1 MSVILRGMI
10 MINEKKKVK
19 KSYNSPIAYIPII
32 AGIALN
38 FAGSKIA
45 AVSGFPVYLDNIGTI
60 FAAVLGG
67 YLPGVMTAVVNNII
81 NYAID
86 TNSIYYASISTLIAI
101 TATYLYK
108 GVRRG
113 GLLRMVRLILIAA
126 LVGGIFGGIITWFL
140 TGPATEGV
148 SGDLLRWSMDKLGLG
163 VFYAHELS
171 TFLLD
176 LADKAVTVVVS
187 LLLIKLVPDRYRP
200 KLWFS
205 GWRQTP
211 LEDES
216 VSRGRKLSEIKV
228 DSRSLNNRI
237 TLMLI
242 FASLSMAI
250 VVTGVSSS
258 LFRQYSRMEHF
269 YTASGVARLAAT
281 AIDPERVDEYLK
293 EGESATGYAETEKRL
308 TDIRDSSPDIEY
320 VYAYQIREDGC
331 HVVFDLDTEDLKGE
345 EPGTV
350 VPFDESFEE
359 NVPALLAGEAI
370 DPIETNDT
378 YGWLLTA
385 YEPVYDSAG
394 KCVCYAAADVK
405 FRDIEEYERNFAIRV
420 VLLFL
425 GFFILIL
432 VIGLWLSKYNVIL
445 PINSMASCA
454 GDFAY
459 GNTDDE
465 SMAEENLKRI
475 LALDISTGDEVQH
488 LYESFCK
495 MTGDSV
501 EHMKDIR
508 KQNESIMRLQNGL
521 IMSLADMVEGRDS
534 DTGNHVRKTAAY
546 CRIILEGLRKKGYYS
561 DQLTDKF
568 MYDVE
573 RSAPLHDIGK
583 IAVSDVILNKPG
595 KLTDEE
601 FEIMKTHTTEG
612 KALLDRV
619 IESVEGE
626 SYLEEG
632 RNLAAYHHEKW
643 NGKGYPEGLAGE
655 EIPLSARIMAIADV
669 FDALTSK
676 RCYKEPMSFEK
687 AVSIIKE
694 DAGTHFDP
702 KCAEVFL
709 DSLDEVKAVL
719 DYYNELEAGGRRVR
733 GNEIDNPEDNNET
746 IKAEQDTRNNKDE

>member
-1 MSVILRGMI
+1 M
-10 MINEKKKVK
+10 NDAEKKTLNK
-19 KSYNSPIAYIPII
+19 YNSPMAFIPII
-32 AGIALN
+32 AGIILN
-38 FAGSKIA
+38 YLGSKLA
-45 AVSGFPVYLDNIGTI
+45 SMSGYPIYLDNIGTI
-60 FAAVLGG
+60 AASVLGG
-67 YLPGVMTAVVNNII
+67 YLPGIMTAVINNII

-86 TNSIYYASISTLIAI
+86 PGSIYYASISAMIAVMAAYI
-101 TATYLYK
+101 YK

-113 GLLRMVRLILIAA
+113 GLRRAVRLIFIAA
-126 LVGGIFGGIITWFL
+126 FIGGILGGLITL
-140 TGPATEGV
+140 MLYGPSTEGTD
-148 SGDLLRWSMDKLGLG
+148 GALMKWCMDRFGLG
-163 VFYAHELS
+163 PNYAHELS

-176 LADKAVTVVVS
+176 LVDKTITVIIS
-187 LLLIKLVPDRYRP
+187 LIIIRLVPDRYRS

-205 GWRQTP
+205 GWKQRP

-216 VSRGRKLSEIKV
+216 LSTGRKLSEIEV
-228 DSRSLNNRI
+228 NSRSLNNRI

-258 LFRQYSRMEHF
+258 LFRQYSREDHF
-269 YTASGVARLAAT
+269 HTASGVARLAAT
-281 AIDPERVDEYLK
+281 TIDPERVDDYLR
-293 EGESATGYAETEKRL
+293 EGDSAKGYAETEQRL

-320 VYAYQIREDGC
+320 VYVYQIREDGC
-331 HVVFDLDTEDLKGE
+331 HVVFDLDTEDLEGASPGE
-345 EPGTV
+345 I
-350 VPFDESFEE
+350 VPFYESFEE
-359 NVPALLAGEAI
+359 KIPALLAGE
-370 DPIETNDT
+370 PIEPMETNDT

-385 YEPVYDSAG
+385 YEPVYASDG
-394 KCVCYAAADVK
+394 RCVCYAAADVK
-405 FRDIEEYERNFAIRV
+405 FTDIQDYEKDFARKV

-432 VIGLWLSKYNVIL
+432 VTGLWLSRYNIIL
-445 PINSMASCA
+445 PINSMAACA
-454 GDFAY
+454 GEFAF
-459 GNTDDE
+459 GEDSDDE
-465 SMAEENLKRI
+465 SMAEENLRRI
-475 LALDISTGDEVQH
+475 LELDISTGDEVQN

-495 MTGDSV
+495 MTSDSV

-508 KQNESIMRLQNGL
+508 EQNESIMKLQNGL

-546 CRIILEGLRKKGYYS
+546 CRIILEGLKRKGYYS

-568 MYDVE
+568 VYDVE

-595 KLTDEE
+595 RLTDEE
-601 FEIMKTHTTEG
+601 FSIMKTHTTEG
-612 KALLDRV
+612 KELLDRV

-643 NGKGYPEGLAGE
+643 NGSGYPEGLAGE

-669 FDALTSK
+669 FDALTSR
-676 RCYKEPMSFEK
+676 RCYKDPMSFEK
-687 AVSIIKE
+687 AVNIIKE

-702 KCAEVFL
+702 KCAEAFL

-719 DYYNELEAGGRRVR
+719 DYYSELEAGGRRVR
-733 GNEIDNPEDNNET
+733 GNEIDNPEESNET
-746 IKAEQDTRNNKDE
+746 IKAEQDTRDNKDE